1 MIPETELMRLR
12 DVGFEYFPA
21 AREKQNAQNPRG
33 HESYYLALYSTVTV
47 LVNRNLSAVEIA
59 AIRLLQAIAMHAT
72 CDAEQ
77 LADETLYDSTISS
90 IKNAVKT
97 LSELTGR
104 TISLD
109 CNEPVA
115 NVGMVQIINNLDLS
129 ELLNTPSR
137 IDDWFTVI
145 DDMTRDFYAKFA
157 KIPNEPQAW
166 GALWTSPPEGYEIT
180 TGKISGDDCLIM
192 QGVNLSKSAF
202 SKRWKNYTKKAQ

>member
-90 IKNAVKT
+90 IKNALKT
-97 LSELTGR
+97 LSGLTGK

-115 NVGMVQIINNLDLS
+115 DVGMVS
-129 ELLNTPSR
+129 HAGTVPKLLNHF
-137 IDDWFTVI
+137 DN
-145 DDMTRDFYAKFA
+145 DFKFSGLLNM
-157 KIPNEPQAW
+157 P
-166 GALWTSPPEGYEIT
+166 TYT
-180 TGKISGDDCLIM
+180 TGASQEYHLPTGRK
-192 QGVNLSKSAF
+192 
-202 SKRWKNYTKKAQ
+202 